1 MDWRKNLFKSILAN
15 VMEVMKDRQGYHHE
29 IMPVILIIGPSEI
42 NRKINL
48 ELKILLLMVILI
60 KNSDAI
66 YDNF

>member
-1 MDWRKNLFKSILAN
+1 M

-29 IMPVILIIGPSEI
+29 MMSVILIIGPSEI